1 MADYRPVDLVAGEQ
15 VAFTLNGDAVTAPAG
30 TMIVDAANA
39 HGVEVPI
46 FCYEPRLGDP
56 LGACRMCLVKVEG
69 MRGFQTA
76 CSTPVAPD
84 MIVDTVSH
92 EVADA
97 QNGILE
103 LILANHPLD
112 CPVCDK
118 GGECPLQDRTFAF
131 GPGRS
136 RFTEMKRHFPK
147 PLELSPRIAL
157 DRERCISC
165 FRCVRFSQEVAE
177 DGALIFQERGAQSQ
191 IATFTGDSYEGRFTG
206 NVIDLCPVGA
216 LTSIPYRFV
225 ARPWDIANAPSVC
238 TACPVGCNTEL
249 TAREEKI
256 QRVTGRPDPNWEVEE
271 GWICDKGR
279 WSFPLADAPERLVT
293 ARGRDSDAVRDL
305 SLDNAVTAAAALLG
319 RPGAVGIV
327 IGEEATVEEAQA
339 CLDLAEGALGGAT
352 VARLGIP
359 GDALVPLRRLP
370 GAQLGD
376 LDRADLIAVVG
387 GDPANQQPVV
397 ELRVRK
403 AARRGARVLTVGARR
418 HALETVAD
426 ARRAEPAALMAA
438 LSHVAEAVAGA
449 TTPVVLW
456 DEADLAGEADAPEA
470 LARLIAAN
478 PAARQLELGHSVN
491 GAGLRAL
498 GVPATG
504 VLERIE
510 SGELRSLL
518 TVHAE
523 PATAPAG
530 PRWQSAL
537 ARVESHIAIA
547 THGGPSLRGS
557 DVIIPALTAFEQDG
571 VVVSMNGRAQRTRP
585 GARGPE
591 GAAPAWEI
599 LVAIAARLGAP
610 PPYRSAREAFDAAAS
625 RHSALAGLS
634 YTTLGALGAPI
645 RSEGPVGHDPVI
657 ATEEGEG
664 LPLVITRPI
673 YGDRVSELSDALRSV
688 RSRPGLTLSPSTASR
703 HDLRDG
709 GLVRLASPH
718 GSAEL
723 RLRIDPEAAAD
734 VAFVMAGVPS
744 AAVDALLPEGGV
756 GPVRVEIGTAR
767 A

>member
-1 MADYRPVDLVAGEQ
+1 MPDYKPLDLNGGEQ
-15 VAFTLNGDAVTAPAG
+15 VQFTLNGATVRAPAG
-30 TMIVDAANA
+30 AMIVDAANA

-56 LGACRMCLVKVEG
+56 LGACRMCLVEVEG
-69 MRGFQTA
+69 MPGFQTA
-76 CSTPVAPD
+76 CSTPIAAD
-84 MIVDTVSH
+84 MVIDTVSE

-97 QNGILE
+97 QDGILE

-131 GPGRS
+131 GPGTS

-147 PLELSPRIAL
+147 PLELSSQIAL

-165 FRCVRFSQEVAE
+165 FRCVRFSQDVSE

-191 IATFTGDSYEGRFTG
+191 IATFTGDAYDGRFTG

-225 ARPWDIANAPSVC
+225 ARPWDITNAPSVC

-249 TAREEKI
+249 TVREDAI

-271 GWICDKGR
+271 GWLCDKGR
-279 WSFPLADAPERLVT
+279 WSFPINGGAERMTV
-293 ARGRDSDAVRDL
+293 ARGRDSGAVRDL

-319 RPGAVGIV
+319 RPGAVGIL
-327 IGEEATVEEAQA
+327 IGESATVEEAQA
-339 CLDLAEGALGGAT
+339 CLDLAAGPLSGAT

-359 GDALVPLRRLP
+359 GDPLVPLRRLP

-376 LDRADLIAVVG
+376 LDGADLIAIVG

-403 AARRGARVLTVGARR
+403 AVRRGGRVLTLGPRR
-418 HALETVAD
+418 HALEAVAD
-426 ARRAEPAALMAA
+426 SRPTEPGALMAG
-438 LSHVAEAVAGA
+438 LSHIASAVAEASA
-449 TTPVVLW
+449 PIILW
-456 DEADLAGEADAPEA
+456 DEADLAAEADAPEA
-470 LARLIAAN
+470 LARLLAAN

-498 GVPATG
+498 GIPATG

-518 TVHAE
+518 TVHAD
-523 PATAPAG
+523 PGAAAAG
-530 PRWQSAL
+530 PRWLSAL
-537 ARVESHIAIA
+537 ARVDSHIAIA
-547 THGGPSLRGS
+547 THDGPSLRGS
-557 DVIIPALTAFEQDG
+557 DVIIPALTGFEQDG
-571 VVVSMNGRAQRTRP
+571 IVVSMNGRAQRVRP

-599 LVAIAARLGAP
+599 VSAISHRLGSAP
-610 PPYRSAREAFDAAAS
+610 AYRSAREVFDAAAA
-625 RHSALAGLS
+625 RHPAFAGLS
-634 YTTLGALGAPI
+634 YGAVGTTGVPI
-645 RSEGPVGHDPVI
+645 RTEGVVGRDPLI
-657 ATEEGEG
+657 ESEEGVG
-664 LPLVITRPI
+664 IPLVMTRAI
-673 YGDRVSELSDALRSV
+673 YGDRVTELSDALASV
-688 RSRPGLTLSPSTASR
+688 RTAPSLTLSPSTAAA
-703 HDLRDG
+703 HELTDG
-709 GLVRLASPH
+709 GLVRIVSPH
-718 GSAEL
+718 GNAEL
-723 RLRIDPEAAAD
+723 RLSIDPEVAAD
-734 VAFVMAGVPS
+734 VAFVSSGVPS
-744 AAVDALLPEGGV
+744 AGAGALLPEGGA
-756 GPVRVEIGTAR
+756 GAVRVRMSAAR